1 VGEGKEKVLGSSWEV
16 IKGKTQCPSIPQII
30 ESDKKEFLKYSILL
44 KLNK

>member
-30 ESDKKEFLKYSILL
+30 ESDKKEFLKYSILFF
-44 KLNK
+44 LNK